1 MTKSIISKI
10 LLGLGTV
17 ILCIFTVSGY
27 LIFQND
33 KALIADI
40 REYNLNSA
48 MKALDSR
55 LETSLKNNQGQMQDI
70 TNMISKNSS
79 LFLLNFDV
87 DGLKDSL
94 LFDMKRDGVQAIKVW
109 DTAMNG
115 LFLLAFKEDNKIIF
129 GEELPKRFT
138 DFTQLQKYIQ
148 TNEHD
153 DAQELGE
160 LTLYYDE
167 SLIVNYIN
175 GLKEQ
180 TKDEINNFNTALND
194 QLLQANITKLYI
206 AIGFLI
212 TILVVSTILLVIFV
226 NRPLKRLKTGLD
238 DFFLFL
244 QGKRESPQEI
254 SITSCDEFGQM
265 ASSLN
270 KNISVSAALHAEIR
284 DLNIGLEKKVAIRT
298 QELSEINKEVQD
310 SIEYASTIQRS
321 FLTKP
326 ATIKERIQESFVIWE
341 PRDQV
346 GGDLYVYEE
355 TSEGI
360 LFGVVDCT
368 GHSVPGGFM
377 TMLAGSIIKKLANDL
392 FDNPAKIL
400 GELNIAIKQ
409 QLNQEGKDSLSDD
422 GLDMGLCFIHKD
434 ETFLRYAGAKT
445 DLIYIKDDAINI
457 IKSNKQSIGYK
468 RSKYDYEYTNHE
480 ILIEKVESFYLYSDG
495 ITDQTGGEKGFPYG
509 NKKFK
514 KLLISIQK
522 QTMEN
527 QQQIIQETLKLYQ
540 GDQHRR
546 DDVTVIGF
554 KL

>member
-1 MTKSIISKI
+1 MTQSIIYKI
-10 LLGLGTV
+10 LLGLGAV
-17 ILCIFTVSGY
+17 IFCIFTVSGY

-129 GEELPKRFT
+129 GEQLPERFT
-138 DFTQLQKYIQ
+138 DFTQLKKHIRN
-148 TNEHD
+148 NEHD
-153 DAQELGE
+153 DAQDLGE

-167 SLIVNYIN
+167 SLIVNHIN
-175 GLKEQ
+175 ELKEQ

-212 TILVVSTILLVIFV
+212 TILVVSTILLVIYV

-254 SITSCDEFGQM
+254 SINSRDEFGQM

-284 DLNIGLEKKVAIRT
+284 DLNIGLEKKVALRT

-377 TMLAGSIIKKLANDL
+377 TMLAGSIIKKLANDV

-434 ETFLRYAGAKT
+434 ETFLRFAGAKT
-445 DLIYIKDDAINI
+445 DLIYIKDDEINI

-480 ILIEKVESFYLYSDG
+480 IHIDKVESFYLYSDG

-514 KLLISIQK
+514 KLLLSIQN
-522 QTMEN
+522 QTMES
-527 QQQIIQETLKLYQ
+527 QQKTIQETLESYQ
-540 GDQHRR
+540 GDDHRR

>member
-1 MTKSIISKI
+1 MTKSIIFKI
-10 LLGLGTV
+10 LLGLGVV
-17 ILCIFTVSGY
+17 IFCILTVSGY
-27 LIFQND
+27 LFIQND
-33 KALIADI
+33 KALIAEI

-55 LETSLKNNQGQMQDI
+55 LEISLRNNQGQMQEI

-94 LFDMKRDGVQAIKVW
+94 LFDMKRDGIQAIKVW

-115 LFLLAFKEDNKIIF
+115 LFLLAFKEDNNIIF
-129 GEELPKRFT
+129 GEKLPDLFS
-138 DFTQLQKYIQ
+138 DFTQLKKNIKDQ
-148 TNEHD
+148 EHD
-153 DAQELGE
+153 DAQNLGE

-167 SLIVNYIN
+167 SLIIDHIN
-175 GLKEQ
+175 KLKEQ
-180 TKDEINNFNTALND
+180 TKGEINSFNSALND

-212 TILVVSTILLVIFV
+212 TILVVSTILLVIYV
-226 NRPLKRLKTGLD
+226 NKPLKRLKTGLD

-244 QGKRESPQEI
+244 QGIRESPQEI
-254 SITSCDEFGQM
+254 SISSHDEFGQM
-265 ASSLN
+265 ARSLN
-270 KNISVSAALHAEIR
+270 KNISVSAALHAEIHE
-284 DLNIGLEKKVAIRT
+284 LNIDLEKKVALRT
-298 QELSEINKEVQD
+298 QELSEINKEVKD

-326 ATIKERIQESFVIWE
+326 AIIKERIQESFVIWE

-346 GGDLYVYEE
+346 GGDLYIYEE
-355 TSEGI
+355 TSKGV

-377 TMLAGSIIKKLANDL
+377 TMLAGSIIKKLAKDL

-400 GELNIAIKQ
+400 GELNVAIKQ
-409 QLNQEGKDSLSDD
+409 QLNQGGKNSLSDD
-422 GLDMGLCFIHKD
+422 GLDMGLCFIHRD
-434 ETFLRYAGAKT
+434 ETFLRFAGAKT
-445 DLIYIKDDAINI
+445 DLIYIKDDEVSI

-480 ILIEKVESFYLYSDG
+480 IHIEKGESFYLYSDG
-495 ITDQTGGEKGFPYG
+495 ITDQTGGDKGFPYG

-514 KLLISIQK
+514 NLLLSIQK

-527 QQQIIQETLKLYQ
+527 QQKTIHKTLKEYQ
-540 GDQHRR
+540 GDEHRR

>member
-1 MTKSIISKI
+1 MTKSIIFKI

-17 ILCIFTVSGY
+17 IFSIFTVSGY
-27 LIFQND
+27 LFFQND
-33 KALIADI
+33 KALIAEI

-55 LETSLKNNQGQMQDI
+55 LETSLKNNQEQMQDT

-109 DTAMNG
+109 DIAMNG
-115 LFLLAFKEDNKIIF
+115 LFLLAFKEDNKIVF
-129 GEELPKRFT
+129 GEKLPERFA
-138 DFTQLQKYIQ
+138 DFTKLKKYIQ
-148 TNEHD
+148 DNEHD
-153 DAQELGE
+153 QAQDLGE

-175 GLKEQ
+175 ELKEQ
-180 TKDEINNFNTALND
+180 TKDEINSFNTALNN

-212 TILVVSTILLVIFV
+212 TILAVSTILLVIFV

-244 QGKRESPQEI
+244 QGKKESPQEI
-254 SITSCDEFGQM
+254 PLNSRDEFGQM
-265 ASSLN
+265 ARSLN
-270 KNISVSAALHAEIR
+270 KNISVSAALHAEISE
-284 DLNIGLEKKVAIRT
+284 LNSDLEKKVAIRT

-321 FLTKP
+321 FLTDST
-326 ATIKERIQESFVIWE
+326 TIKERIHESFVIWE

-346 GGDLYVYEE
+346 GGDLYIYEE
-355 TSEGI
+355 TSKGI

-377 TMLAGSIIKKLANDL
+377 TMLAGSLVKNLANDL

-409 QLNQEGKDSLSDD
+409 QLNQEGQHSLSDD
-422 GLDMGLCFIHKD
+422 GLDMGLCFIHRD
-434 ETFLRYAGAKT
+434 ETFLRFAGAKM
-445 DLIYIKDDAINI
+445 DLVYIKDDEINI

-480 ILIEKVESFYLYSDG
+480 IHLGKLESFYLYSDG

-509 NKKFK
+509 NKRFK
-514 KLLISIQK
+514 RLLLSIQD
-522 QTMEN
+522 QTMES
-527 QQQIIQETLKLYQ
+527 QQRIIQETLTTYQ
-540 GDQHRR
+540 GDDHRR